1 VKLLAAVAQ
10 GACFVRDMGVLV
22 ASDVKS
28 AFGAVTRGSRRGRV
42 LTVVW
47 GCTFALYTTL
57 DDVPAGLIFGVVAGS
72 WGLAPAVAAVG
83 LGSTTLAWL
92 LAEVQRRR
100 TLSQF
105 SSVGAAVSVQ
115 NDPLWKDFI
124 TTFGVGVPATVLAY
138 PPGRVPTRQRALL
151 LSALYGFVGQG
162 ASYAGILSVGDVIG
176 ANPYLALAI
185 GIGSVICYR
194 YAMAVR
200 AQRAESRTRV
210 LPEGHV
216 T

>member
-1 VKLLAAVAQ
+1 VKSIAAVAQ
-10 GACFVRDMGVLV
+10 GASLLRDMGRLV
-22 ASDVKS
+22 VSDVRS
-28 AFGAVTRGSRRGRV
+28 AFGAVTRGSRHGRV
-42 LTVVW
+42 LTLVW

-72 WGLAPAVAAVG
+72 WGLAHAVAAVG
-83 LGSTTLAWL
+83 LASTTLAWL

-100 TLSQF
+100 TLRQL
-105 SSVGAAVSVQ
+105 SSVGAAVSLR
-115 NDPLWKDFI
+115 NDPLWKDLV
-124 TTFGVGVPATVLAY
+124 TTFGIGVPATVLAY

-176 ANPYLALAI
+176 VNPYLALAI
-185 GIGSVICYR
+185 GIGLVIFYR

-200 AQRAESRTRV
+200 EQRAGARSRTCV
-210 LPEGHV
+210 QV
-216 T
+216 

>member
-1 VKLLAAVAQ
+1 VRLIAAVAQ
-10 GACFVRDMGVLV
+10 GASFLHDMARLV
-22 ASDVKS
+22 ASDARS

-72 WGLAPAVAAVG
+72 WGLAYAVATVG
-83 LGSTTLAWL
+83 LASTTLAWL

-100 TLSQF
+100 TSSQL
-105 SSVGAAVSVQ
+105 SSVGATVSVR

-176 ANPYLALAI
+176 VNPYLALAI
-185 GIGSVICYR
+185 GIGLVIFYR

-200 AQRAESRTRV
+200 EQRAGARSRT
-210 LPEGHV
+210 LDEGHA

>member
-1 VKLLAAVAQ
+1 MKLLAAAAQ
-10 GACFVRDMGVLV
+10 GTCFVRDMGVLV

-72 WGLAPAVAAVG
+72 WGLAYAVAAVG
-83 LGSTTLAWL
+83 IGSTTLAWL

-100 TLSQF
+100 TLSQL
-105 SSVGAAVSVQ
+105 SSVGATVSVQ
-115 NDPLWKDFI
+115 NDALWKDFI

-162 ASYAGILSVGDVIG
+162 ASYAGLLSVGDVIG
-176 ANPYLALAI
+176 INPYLALAI
-185 GIGSVICYR
+185 GIGLVICYR

-200 AQRAESRTRV
+200 AQRAEARTV
-210 LPEGHV
+210 TLHKGHAA
-216 T
+216 

>member
-57 DDVPAGLIFGVVAGS
+57 DDVPAGFVFGFVAGS
-72 WGLAPAVAAVG
+72 WGLAYAVAAVG
-83 LGSTTLAWL
+83 LASTTLAWL

-100 TLSQF
+100 TLGRPSRI
-105 SSVGAAVSVQ
+105 GRAVSVR
-115 NDPLWKDFI
+115 NDSLWKDLVSS
-124 TTFGVGVPATVLAY
+124 FGIGVPATVLAY
-138 PPGRVPTRQRALL
+138 PSGRVPTTQRALL
-151 LSALYGFVGQG
+151 LSAFYGFVGQG
-162 ASYAGILSVGDVIG
+162 VSYAGLLSVGDAIG
-176 ANPYLALAI
+176 VNPYLTLAVGIGLAI
-185 GIGSVICYR
+185 FYR

-200 AQRAESRTRV
+200 EQRVEARTRA
-210 LPEGHV
+210 LLESHA